1 MIGHPGAVIGPLS
14 EEHGVV
20 TLSLDDPD
28 VKIGEQVEIIPNH
41 ICPSVNLMDELVIV
55 RDAQVIDTW
64 KVAARGK
71 VR

>member
-1 MIGHPGAVIGPLS
+1 VIGPLS

-20 TLSLDDPD
+20 ALSRDDPEL
-28 VKIGEQVEIIPNH
+28 KIGDQVEIIPNH

-55 RDAQVIDTW
+55 RDGQVIDTW

-71 VR
+71 IR